1 MRHQEVALDSGRLD
15 SLGRE
20 PTQLIILSE
29 RFRDSAW
36 LLDFSKELWELGAH
50 WSLAAEGHL
59 LSISLFDVIESEV
72 VEWEETLEMIWFYL
86 QSFLSLL

>member
-36 LLDFSKELWELGAH
+36 LLDFSKEL
-50 WSLAAEGHL
+50 
-59 LSISLFDVIESEV
+59 
-72 VEWEETLEMIWFYL
+72 
-86 QSFLSLL
+86 